1 MSRRIPKEVSWTR
14 KLECSRSSGNAEEC
28 RNGQKKIEEEE
39 VTTAG
44 IDRPTKGKPPVE
56 KEKELKMVVKI
67 KGVALAIPRVDQSR
81 DLEQGHALPDG
92 GAHPAQGKD
101 RGVEVLA
108 ILKEDGRN
116 KDLKGE

>member
-1 MSRRIPKEVSWTR
+1 MR
-14 KLECSRSSGNAEEC
+14 
-28 RNGQKKIEEEE
+28 RNGQKKIKEEK

-81 DLEQGHALPDG
+81 DLEQGHTLPEG
-92 GAHPAQGKD
+92 GAIP
-101 RGVEVLA
+101 
-108 ILKEDGRN
+108 LKE
-116 KDLKGE
+116 KIEK